1 MTIPYQFHRKTLSSN
16 SSLLTNTANDL
27 SVLVG
32 LAFWIWDQS
41 RHRQEFINKNGLCC
55 FQHAIGLPE
64 KDGRKLPL
72 FDYEKIL
79 YDSLQE
85 SKYLFCVKATGL
97 GITEFVLRY
106 IAWLCTRDNRLRGSQ
121 ICIVTG
127 PRIDLAITLID
138 RLKLLFYN
146 LGITFYNKE
155 TVLELNGVRIE
166 AFPSHHLD
174 SMRGLAK
181 VSFIYA
187 DESDFFP
194 PGQQE
199 DARKVSERYIAKSDP
214 YIVFVST
221 PNAPGGLFETTEK
234 EKESIYNRI
243 KLDYTYGLG
252 KIYTQE
258 EIEEQMRSPSWKQEY
273 CCQYLGTIG
282 NLFSPKQIDDVVK
295 LGQQYKDITIS
306 QYTLKTIGID
316 PGFSSSATA
325 LVMCEHIKDKEDK
338 IIVRHSELIEK
349 GDPNA
354 IADLLWDFHLKYPM
368 NLYYLI
374 DGSNRAMV
382 NLLKVKWGEPLN
394 WDSKNAGPNNMTVI
408 PVNFATE
415 HKTMLSHLHQM
426 VAQKYLVIPEEHQKL
441 IISLRT
447 AYANDLSL
455 DKEQTSYN
463 DLFDALR
470 LSLKGYQ
477 IE

>member
-1 MTIPYQFHRKTLSSN
+1 MAIPYQYHKKTLSSKSQVVN
-16 SSLLTNTANDL
+16 LNDL
-27 SVLVG
+27 SILEG
-32 LAFWIWDQS
+32 LPFWTWDQS
-41 RHRQEFINKNGLCC
+41 RHRQEFINRNGLCC
-55 FQHAIGLPE
+55 WNHCVGLPA
-64 KDGRKLPL
+64 KDGKQLPL

-106 IAWLCTRDNRLRGSQ
+106 IAWLCTKDDKLEGSQ

-127 PRIDLAITLID
+127 PRIDLAITLIN

-146 LGITFYNKE
+146 LGIIFSNKE
-155 TVLELNGVRIE
+155 TVLELNGLRIE

-174 SMRGLAK
+174 SMRGLAN
-181 VSFIYA
+181 VSFVYL
-187 DESDFFP
+187 DEADFFP
-194 PGQQE
+194 IGQQQ

-221 PNAPGGLFETTEK
+221 PNAPGGLFETIEK
-234 EKESIYNRI
+234 EKNSIYNRI

-252 KIYTQE
+252 RIYSKE
-258 EIEEQMRSPSWKQEY
+258 EIAEQMRSPSWKQEY
-273 CCQYLGTIG
+273 CCQYLGTVG
-282 NLFSPKQIDDVVK
+282 NVFAPMQIDDVVK
-295 LGQQYKDITIS
+295 LGQQYKDIAIS
-306 QYTLKTIGID
+306 QFTLKCIGID
-316 PGFSSSATA
+316 PGFSSSKTGI
-325 LVMCEHIKDKEDK
+325 VMCEHIKDKEDK
-338 IIVRHSELIEK
+338 IIVRYCEEFDK
-349 GDPNA
+349 ADPNA
-354 IADLLWDFHLKYPM
+354 IADLLWDFHIKYM
-368 NLYYLI
+368 NCYYLI

-382 NLLKVKWGEPLN
+382 NLLKIKFNEPLN
-394 WDSKNAGPNNMTVI
+394 WDSKTANPESMNVI

-415 HKTMLSHLHQM
+415 GKNMLSHLHQM

-447 AYANDLSL
+447 AYAKELSL
-455 DKEQTSYN
+455 DKEQTSYS
-463 DLFDALR
+463 DSLDALR

>member
-1 MTIPYQFHRKTLSSN
+1 LTTPYQYHRKTLSSKSQVIN
-16 SSLLTNTANDL
+16 LNDL
-27 SVLVG
+27 SVLED
-32 LAFWIWDQS
+32 LPFWIWDQVK
-41 RHRQEFINKNGLCC
+41 HRARYIETNGLCC

-64 KDGRKLPL
+64 KDGRPMPL

-79 YDSLQE
+79 YDSLKE

-97 GITEFVLRY
+97 GITEFILRY
-106 IAWLCTRDNRLRGSQ
+106 IAWLCTRDTRLRRSQ

-138 RLKLLFYN
+138 RLKALFLN
-146 LGITFYNKE
+146 LGIVFSNKE

-174 SMRGLAK
+174 AMRGLAN
-181 VSFIYA
+181 VSFVYL
-187 DESDFFP
+187 DEADFFP
-194 PGQQE
+194 RGQQQ

-221 PNAPGGLFETTEK
+221 PNNPGGLFESMEK
-234 EKESIYNRI
+234 ENVSIYNRI

-252 KIYTQE
+252 KIYSEE
-258 EIEEQMRSPSWKQEY
+258 EIQEQKRSPSFKQEY

-282 NLFSPKQIDDVVK
+282 NLFSPKQIDEIVK
-295 LGQQYKDITIS
+295 LGQQYKDIAIS

-325 LVMCEHIKDKEDK
+325 IVMCEHIRDKEDK
-338 IIVRHSELIEK
+338 IIVRHSELIDK
-349 GDPNA
+349 GDPNE
-354 IADLLWDFHLKYPM
+354 IADLLWDFHLRYPM

-382 NLLKVKWGEPLN
+382 NLLKIKFNEPLN
-394 WDSKNAGPNNMTVI
+394 WDSKTAGPNNMTVI

-415 HKTMLSHLHQM
+415 HKQMLSHLHVM
-426 VAQKYLVIPEEHQKL
+426 ITDKYLVIPEEHDKL

-455 DKEQTSYN
+455 DKQQTSYS
-463 DLFDALR
+463 DSLDALR
-470 LSLKGYQ
+470 LSLKGYK

>member
-1 MTIPYQFHRKTLSSN
+1 M
-16 SSLLTNTANDL
+16 
-27 SVLVG
+27 
-32 LAFWIWDQS
+32 
-41 RHRQEFINKNGLCC
+41 
-55 FQHAIGLPE
+55 
-64 KDGRKLPL
+64 PL

-85 SKYLFCVKATGL
+85 SKYLFCVKATGI

-106 IAWLCTRDNRLRGSQ
+106 IAWLCTKDSKLRDSQ

-138 RLKLLFYN
+138 RLKALFLN
-146 LGITFYNKE
+146 LGIIFSNKE

-174 SMRGLAK
+174 AMRGLAN
-181 VSFIYA
+181 VSFIYL
-187 DESDFFP
+187 DEADFFP
-194 PGQQE
+194 PGQQQ

-221 PNAPGGLFETTEK
+221 PNNPGGLFETMEK
-234 EKESIYNRI
+234 ENVSIYNRI

-252 KIYTQE
+252 KIYSEE
-258 EIEEQMRSPSWKQEY
+258 EIQEQKRSPSFKQEY

-282 NLFSPKQIDDVVK
+282 NLFSPRQIDEVVK

-306 QYTLKTIGID
+306 QYTLKTVGID

-325 LVMCEHIKDKEDK
+325 IVMCEHIRDKEDK
-338 IIVRHSELIEK
+338 IIVRYSELIEK

-382 NLLKVKWGEPLN
+382 NLLKIKFNEPLN
-394 WDSKNAGPNNMTVI
+394 WDSKKANPNTMKVI

-415 HKTMLSHLHQM
+415 HKQMLSHLHVM
-426 VAQKYLVIPEEHQKL
+426 ITDKHLVIPEEHDKL

-455 DKEQTSYN
+455 DKQQTSYS
-463 DLFDALR
+463 DSLDALR
-470 LSLKGYQ
+470 LSLKGYK

>member
-1 MTIPYQFHRKTLSSN
+1 
-16 SSLLTNTANDL
+16 
-27 SVLVG
+27 
-32 LAFWIWDQS
+32 
-41 RHRQEFINKNGLCC
+41 
-55 FQHAIGLPE
+55 
-64 KDGRKLPL
+64 L

-79 YDSLQE
+79 YDSLIE

-106 IAWLCTRDNRLRGSQ
+106 IAWLCTKDDKLEGSQ

-138 RLKLLFYN
+138 RLKTLFYN
-146 LGITFYNKE
+146 LGIVFSNKE

-174 SMRGLAK
+174 SMRGLAN
-181 VSFIYA
+181 VSFIYL
-187 DESDFFP
+187 DEADFFP
-194 PGQQE
+194 IGQQQ

-221 PNAPGGLFETTEK
+221 PNAPGGLFESMEK
-234 EKESIYNRI
+234 EKVSIYNRI

-252 KIYTQE
+252 KIYSEE
-258 EIEEQMRSPSWKQEY
+258 EIQEQKRSPSFKQEY

-282 NLFSPKQIDDVVK
+282 NLFSPKQIDEIVK
-295 LGQQYKDITIS
+295 LGQEYKDITIS
-306 QYTLKTIGID
+306 QYTLKTVGID

-325 LVMCEHIKDKEDK
+325 IVMCEHIRDNEDK
-338 IIVRHSELIEK
+338 IIVRYSELIEK

-382 NLLKVKWGEPLN
+382 NLLKIKFNEPLN
-394 WDSKNAGPNNMTVI
+394 WDSKTAGPNNMTVI

-415 HKTMLSHLHQM
+415 HKQMLSHLHVM
-426 VAQKYLVIPEEHQKL
+426 ITDKYLVIPEEHDRL
-441 IISLRT
+441 ILSLRT
-447 AYANDLSL
+447 SYARELSL

-463 DLFDALR
+463 DLLDALR
-470 LSLKGYQ
+470 LSLRAYN